1 MFVRAK
7 TSGKYQP
14 LQVVENRRVDGR
26 VQQRVVA
33 TLGRLDVLQ
42 ENGEIDA
49 SGTPDANSPER
60 E

>member
-7 TSGKYQP
+7 TSGKYQY
-14 LQVVENRRVDGR
+14 LQVVENRRVDAR

-42 ENGEIDA
+42 RGRGPPIIRA
-49 SGTPDANSPER
+49 I
-60 E
+60 